1 MSHLYD
7 IQLWCLEWLGVF
19 SQTSPTMK
27 HRKKLQTKCFW
38 KPTIR
43 GDKHN
48 KQGTYKHIQRWN
60 GAQEIVVTCQG
71 EKMRQDPSPWVFGEV
86 QGEKCNDLLEWRAVR
101 VLWVVSCHFGVQ
113 GSFVPEEKRCAKTNA
128 AIHLYSFIRFSCKV
142 PRQQRVQGTGA
153 GKQLGSPE
161 ICWPGS
167 LENCRNK
174 DPRMSKPAASEA
186 PAMHCKNS
194 GKWSL
199 FVTFLSTFRNCI
211 HSIFTL
217 YSLCIHCITV
227 YSLATRVSLPVL
239 SDVVVPL

>member
-128 AIHLYSFIRFSCKV
+128 AIHLYSYIRFSCKV
-142 PRQQRVQGTGA
+142 PRQKNNAYKAPGPESSLGLLRFADQEVSRTAGTKA
-153 GKQLGSPE
+153 QECPSQQPAKLLPCIAKTQ
-161 ICWPGS
+161 
-167 LENCRNK
+167 EN
-174 DPRMSKPAASEA
+174 D
-186 PAMHCKNS
+186 HCS
-194 GKWSL
+194 
-199 FVTFLSTFRNCI
+199 
-211 HSIFTL
+211 
-217 YSLCIHCITV
+217 
-227 YSLATRVSLPVL
+227 
-239 SDVVVPL
+239 